1 VKKKVIKLDS
11 LATDLPSPFANLER
25 EEPTAKHQ
33 FLTPDGIIVPLPVAA
48 AQELVLPAE
57 DQS

>member
-25 EEPTAKHQ
+25 QEPKAKHQ

-48 AQELVLPAE
+48 VQELILPEE
-57 DQS
+57 D